1 MHTVLFITPNT
12 PKKKKKPK
20 NMELSLKRTLGE
32 AIKEV

>member
-12 PKKKKKPK
+12 PKEKNPK
-20 NMELSLKRTLGE
+20 NMELSLKRTLGK